1 MMSVACTLDPM
12 RAANRIAANAVFEW
26 KILTLDGRPVTLTCG
41 LPIPADAKFGEAP
54 ANDILIIIAG
64 FDSQLHARRDTIA
77 RLAKS
82 ASLFRTIGG
91 VDAGSWL
98 MARAG
103 LLNGHRA
110 TTHWEDLEDFA
121 GDFPDIDVI
130 ANRYVVDGHFFT
142 TGGASATIDLMLHL
156 IRSRKG
162 VPLAMQV
169 ANVFT
174 YDEIHM
180 AAEAQ
185 NLVSLGRL
193 DSFQPKIAAAIKIME
208 ARIDEPVLIQSIAD
222 TLKMSIRALEM
233 LFHKTVQIS
242 PGKFYR
248 HLRLQAARRMIID
261 TRLSIQQIA
270 VRTGF
275 GSASAFSR
283 AFKVH
288 FGQNPTR
295 IRHHNH

>member
-1 MMSVACTLDPM
+1 
-12 RAANRIAANAVFEW
+12 
-26 KILTLDGRPVTLTCG
+26 
-41 LPIPADAKFGEAP
+41 
-54 ANDILIIIAG
+54 
-64 FDSQLHARRDTIA
+64 
-77 RLAKS
+77 
-82 ASLFRTIGG
+82 
-91 VDAGSWL
+91 
-98 MARAG
+98 
-103 LLNGHRA
+103 
-110 TTHWEDLEDFA
+110 
-121 GDFPDIDVI
+121 
-130 ANRYVVDGHFFT
+130 
-142 TGGASATIDLMLHL
+142 
-156 IRSRKG
+156 
-162 VPLAMQV
+162 MQV

-174 YDEIHM
+174 PNVFTPNVFTYDETHM

-185 NLVSLGRL
+185 NLVSLGRF

-208 ARIDEPVLIQSIAD
+208 ARIDEPVPIQSIAD

-283 AFKVH
+283 AFGTER
-288 FGQNPTR
+288 FAATF
-295 IRHHNH
+295 RH